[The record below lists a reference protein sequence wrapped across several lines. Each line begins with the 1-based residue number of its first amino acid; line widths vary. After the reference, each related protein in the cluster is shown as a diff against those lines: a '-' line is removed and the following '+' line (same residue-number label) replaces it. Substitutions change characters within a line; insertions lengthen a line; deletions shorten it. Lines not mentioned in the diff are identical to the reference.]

1 MIAAVRTSITYKTG
15 IASIFINT
23 VYVNFLCPEVLTDP
37 LIFIVGLELVR
48 KYISWLGDVNL
59 HKFMQARVYSRTA
72 LKRIM
77 SLISADKEGTLDN
90 SHLH

>member
-15 IASIFINT
+15 IASIFSNT
-23 VYVNFLCPEVLTDP
+23 VYVNF
-37 LIFIVGLELVR
+37 FVGLELVR